1 LQIALTGGFLVR
13 VAIPTRDGQI
23 EAVFSRAEEFTI
35 YDVEIELVKSK
46 ARVINRAQDL
56 GSFLMDEAINVM
68 ICGRI
73 RSGARNILRVKRIEL
88 LYGVSGDADDI
99 MIRYLSGEKLG
110 NVDEN
115 AFWSEA

>member
-1 LQIALTGGFLVR
+1 MR
-13 VAIPTRDGQI
+13 VAIPTRKGQI

-46 ARVINRAQDL
+46 VTVSNRKRDL
-56 GSFLMDEAINVM
+56 GSFLVEEAINVM

-73 RSGARNILRVKRIEL
+73 YSGARNILRVKRIEL
-88 LYGVSGDADDI
+88 LYGVSGEADDI
-99 MIRYLSGEKLG
+99 MIRYLSGERLG

-115 AFWSEA
+115 AFWSEAKEGLV

>member
-1 LQIALTGGFLVR
+1 MR
-13 VAIPTRDGQI
+13 VAIPTRDGKI

-46 ARVINRAQDL
+46 MLASFSAKDL
-56 GSFLMDEAINVM
+56 ERLLMEEAINVV

-73 RSGARNILRVKRIEL
+73 RSGARNILRVKRVEL
-88 LYGVSGDADDI
+88 IYGVSGDADDI
-99 MIRYLSGEKLG
+99 MIRYLSGERLG

-115 AFWSEA
+115 AFWSKEREGLE

>member
-1 LQIALTGGFLVR
+1 MR

-46 ARVINRAQDL
+46 GIAPLRGKEL
-56 GSFLMDEAINVM
+56 GKFFVDEAINVV

-73 RSGARNILRVKRIEL
+73 RSGSRNILRLKHIEL
-88 LYGVSGDADDI
+88 TYGVSGEADDI
-99 MIRYLSGEKLG
+99 MIRYLSGERLG
-110 NVDEN
+110 NIDEN
-115 AFWSEA
+115 AFWSKAEEGLE